1 MNTTLHRSTSLPR
14 SYLAEARAE
23 FLRTL
28 RTPAFVL
35 PTLLFPLV
43 FYVLFA
49 LLLPGRWGHL
59 DKPLYLL
66 ATYGV
71 FGIMGP
77 ALFGFGVGVAIERQS
92 GWLALKRVSPMPPGA
107 YLFAKLCMSLG
118 FGLAVLLL
126 LSAAAALA
134 GEFRVDPLRWLLLV
148 GVLTAGCLP
157 FCALGLWI
165 GSMARGEGAAA
176 VVNVV
181 FLPMAVL
188 SGLWIPLQVFPQWLQ
203 DAAVI
208 WPAWH
213 LAQIALAVVGQAD
226 GVAVAGHAA
235 VLLAVTAV
243 CLALA
248 ARRLQREP

>member
-1 MNTTLHRSTSLPR
+1 MNTSLHPAPSLWR

-23 FLRTL
+23 ALRTW

-49 LLLPGRWGHL
+49 LLLPGRWGEL

-77 ALFGFGVGVAIERQS
+77 ALFGFGVGVAIERQN
-92 GWLALKRVSPMPPGA
+92 GWLALKQVAPVPPGA

-118 FGLAVLLL
+118 FGLLVVLL
-126 LSAAAALA
+126 LSAAAWIA
-134 GEFRVDPLRWLLLV
+134 GEFRVDPLRWLALL
-148 GVLTAGCLP
+148 GVLTVGTLP
-157 FCALGLWI
+157 FCALGLFI
-165 GSMARGEGAAA
+165 GSWARGEGAAA
-176 VVNVV
+176 IVNII

-188 SGLWIPLQVFPQWLQ
+188 SGLWIPLQVFPAWLGES
-203 DAAVI
+203 AVI

-213 LAQIALAVVGQAD
+213 LAQIALAVVGQAQD
-226 GVAVAGHAA
+226 VAIGWHAA
-235 VLLAVTAV
+235 ILACFAIGF
-243 CLALA
+243 LALA
-248 ARRLQREP
+248 ARRLQAEG

>member
-1 MNTTLHRSTSLPR
+1 MNTQVQHQASLWR
-14 SYLAEARAE
+14 SYVAEARAE
-23 FLRTL
+23 ALRTL
-28 RTPAFVL
+28 RTPSFVL

-49 LLLPGRWGHL
+49 LLLPGRWGEL

-71 FGIMGP
+71 FGVMGP
-77 ALFGFGVGVAIERQS
+77 ALFGFGVGVALERQN

-118 FGLAVLLL
+118 FGLAVVLL
-126 LSAAAALA
+126 LSAAALVA
-134 GEFRVDPLRWLLLV
+134 GSFNVDPWRWLLLL
-148 GVLTAGCLP
+148 GVLALGTLP

-165 GSMARGEGAAA
+165 GTWARGDGAAA
-176 VVNVV
+176 IVNLL

-188 SGLWIPLQVFPQWLQ
+188 SGLWIPLQVFPGWMQES
-203 DAAVI
+203 AVI

-213 LAQIALAVVGQAD
+213 LAQVALAVVGQAKD
-226 GVAVAGHAA
+226 VAVGWHAM
-235 VLLAVTAV
+235 VLGLTTFGF
-243 CLALA
+243 LALA
-248 ARRLQREP
+248 ARRLQRED

>member
-1 MNTTLHRSTSLPR
+1 MNTHIHRPTSLWR
-14 SYLAEARAE
+14 SYLAEVRGEA
-23 FLRTL
+23 LKTW

-49 LLLPGRWGHL
+49 LLLPGRWGEL

-71 FGIMGP
+71 FGVMGP
-77 ALFGFGVGVAIERQS
+77 ALFGFGVGVALERQN
-92 GWLALKRVSPMPPGA
+92 GWLALKQVSPMPPGA

-118 FGLAVLLL
+118 FGLLVVLL
-126 LSAAAALA
+126 LSAAAAVGGA
-134 GEFRVDPLRWLLLV
+134 FNVDPWRWLLLL
-148 GVLTAGCLP
+148 GVLVVGSLP

-165 GSMARGEGAAA
+165 GSWARGDGAAA
-176 VVNVV
+176 VVNLL

-188 SGLWIPLQVFPQWLQ
+188 SGLWIPLQVFPSWLQ
-203 DAAVI
+203 ESAVI

-213 LAQIALAVVGQAD
+213 LAQIALAVVGQAQD
-226 GVAVAGHAA
+226 VAIGWHAA
-235 VLLAVTAV
+235 VLGLSSIGF
-243 CLALA
+243 LALA
-248 ARRLQREP
+248 ARRLQREA

>member
-1 MNTTLHRSTSLPR
+1 MNALSPARAPVWR
-14 SYLAEARAE
+14 SYLAETRAE
-23 FLRTL
+23 ALRTW

-49 LLLPGRWGHL
+49 LLLPGRWGNL

-77 ALFGFGVGVAIERQS
+77 ALFGFGVGVAVERQN
-92 GWLALKRVSPMPPGA
+92 GWLALRQVSPMPPGA

-118 FGLAVLLL
+118 FGLLVVLL
-126 LSAAAALA
+126 LSAAAVLA
-134 GEFRVDPLRWLLLV
+134 GEFNVDPLRWALLL
-148 GVLTAGCLP
+148 GVLTIGSLP
-157 FCALGLWI
+157 FCAIGLWI
-165 GSMARGEGAAA
+165 GSWARGEGAAA
-176 VVNVV
+176 IVNVI

-188 SGLWIPLQVFPQWLQ
+188 SGLWIPLQVFPEWLA
-203 DAAVI
+203 DSAVI

-213 LAQIALAVVGQAD
+213 LAQIALAVVGQAED
-226 GVAVAGHAA
+226 VPVGWHAA
-235 VLLAVTAV
+235 VLALTSIGF
-243 CLALA
+243 LALA
-248 ARRLQREP
+248 ARRLGRED

>member
-1 MNTTLHRSTSLPR
+1 MNLTLHRAPSLWR
-14 SYLAEARAE
+14 SYLAEVRFEA
-23 FLRTL
+23 LKTW

-49 LLLPGRWGHL
+49 LLLPGRWGDL

-71 FGIMGP
+71 FGVMGP
-77 ALFGFGVGVAIERQS
+77 ALFGFGVGVALERQN
-92 GWLALKRVSPMPPGA
+92 GWLALKQVSPMPPGA

-118 FGLAVLLL
+118 FGLLVVLL
-126 LSAAAALA
+126 LSAAAALGGA
-134 GEFRVDPLRWLLLV
+134 FNVDPWRWLLLL
-148 GVLTAGCLP
+148 GVLAVGSLP

-165 GSMARGEGAAA
+165 GSWARGDGAAA
-176 VVNVV
+176 IVNLL

-188 SGLWIPLQVFPQWLQ
+188 SGLWIPLQVFPTWLQ
-203 DAAVI
+203 EAAVI

-213 LAQIALAVVGQAD
+213 LAQIALAVVGQAKD
-226 GVAVAGHAA
+226 VAIGWHAA
-235 VLLAVTAV
+235 VLALTTTGF
-243 CLALA
+243 LALA
-248 ARRLQREP
+248 ARRLRQES